1 MTNIRS
7 TTQHL
12 NDFFIDKE
20 KIKSYVEQLK
30 DKTDTSPLT
39 ESVQQHIQQI
49 EQRWQ
54 NYPIFTRS
62 LAPYLEEIQQ
72 YNSQQYNTHQQINP
86 HPPSSLSSESSPSLQ
101 KPQLKLVSPPHS
113 PTAQPL
119 PRPTAPLLHCP
130 TPATIH
136 TFFQS
141 QNIVGE
147 HSNQELLI
155 YGTLASANIGIESL
169 SGSGKSALLYAL
181 LEAFPK
187 EHYLTIHQTT
197 GKSLYNNPN
206 INKTKYWIIP
216 ELQKVF
222 TQDIEEI
229 IKNLTEGIA
238 TTYTRTNSTKT
249 GIDQFEIKKKSI
261 LYSFAITNSH
271 LKHRDEEFSRR
282 FIIINTDISKR
293 QNQRIAHAFAHQSF
307 QPPPSANLIE
317 TENKLFREHINHCL
331 TQEKNNISTKNPFL
345 PYLVNNLPPELTS
358 TIRFRS
364 ALKHLNTL
372 IQGSTLFYHSSL
384 STFEKESESIYFS
397 SLFENQHTLS
407 LYQSTLIANIYGLS
421 VIDQALLSIM
431 PDTEPLDYHT
441 ILEKVNEQYMINTP
455 LEETITSLLKKNILL
470 KEGNLYRLQP
480 LPKIEI
486 DWDNALA
493 AADQLMQQTY
503 PQHHD
508 KWYERTEKQ
517 REQMK

>member
-7 TTQHL
+7 TTTQLH
-12 NDFFIDKE
+12 DFFLDKE
-20 KIKSYVEQLK
+20 QIRSYLEQLK
-30 DKTDTSPLT
+30 DNTNSPPLT
-39 ESVQQHIQQI
+39 QSTLQHIEQI
-49 EQRWQ
+49 EHRWQ

-62 LAPYLEEIQQ
+62 LAPYLEELQQ
-72 YNSQQYNTHQQINP
+72 YSPQQPTNA
-86 HPPSSLSSESSPSLQ
+86 HPPFSPSLQ
-101 KPQLKLVSPPHS
+101 KPQLKLVSPSLTPS
-113 PTAQPL
+113 DSPPYSPTDQPTNRPTAQPL
-119 PRPTAPLLHCP
+119 HP
-130 TPATIH
+130 TPQSIH
-136 TFFQS
+136 NFFQS
-141 QNIVGE
+141 QNIIGE
-147 HSNQELLI
+147 HPNQELLI
-155 YGTLASANIGIESL
+155 YGTLAGANIGIESL

-181 LEAFPK
+181 LDAFPK

-206 INKTKYWIIP
+206 INNTKYWVIP

-229 IKNLTEGIA
+229 IKNLTEGIS
-238 TTYTRTNSTKT
+238 TTYTRTNAKRT
-249 GIDQFEIKKKSI
+249 GIDAFEIKKKSI

-271 LKHRDEEFSRR
+271 LKHRDEEFYRR
-282 FIIINTDISKR
+282 FIILNTDISKQ

-307 QPPPSANLIE
+307 QPPPPANLIE

-384 STFEKESESIYFS
+384 STFEKEFESIYFS
-397 SLFENQHTLS
+397 SLFETQRTLS
-407 LYQSTLIANIYGLS
+407 LYEPALIGNIYGLS
-421 VIDQALLSIM
+421 VIDQAILTIF
-431 PDTEPLDYHT
+431 PDTEPLGYQT
-441 ILEKVNEQYMINTP
+441 IQEKVNDQYILNSP
-455 LEETITSLLKKNILL
+455 LEETVATLTKKNILY
-470 KEGNLYRLQP
+470 KEGHLYHLSP
-480 LPKIEI
+480 LPKINI
-486 DWDNALA
+486 DWDHAITC
-493 AADQLMQQTY
+493 ADQLMQQTY